1 MQRLN
6 LKIIRYDEK
15 VETQSCSAQY
25 WRLNVYIFP
34 APGNF
39 EFLQFFPVPGDFE
52 ILRVSVVLG
61 NVFLYR
67 ETLSIS
73 GWWL

>member
-25 WRLNVYIFP
+25 WRLSFYDIFLILET
-34 APGNF
+34 F
-39 EFLQFFPVPGDFE
+39 EFLHFPRPRG
-52 ILRVSVVLG
+52 L
-61 NVFLYR
+61 
-67 ETLSIS
+67 
-73 GWWL
+73 